1 MGKRRPSWKFLRAW
15 KTMWAVE
22 ENDLRLLIRTAKQL
36 TVWLVPIQHRGQR
49 WYQMEFE
56 VADLNERG
64 LLISAR
70 KNPRRW
76 KSLNR
81 ATEFVEATIPV
92 TELRIATI
100 PQGATAGRSKAR
112 RRKVKS

>member
-1 MGKRRPSWKFLRAW
+1 
-15 KTMWAVE
+15 MWAVE

-81 ATEFVEATIPV
+81 ATEFVEMTIPV
-92 TELRIATI
+92 TELRITTI
-100 PQGATAGRSKAR
+100 PQGAVTGRAKAR
-112 RRKVKS
+112 RRKTKS

>member
-1 MGKRRPSWKFLRAW
+1 
-15 KTMWAVE
+15 MWAVE
-22 ENDLRLLIRTAKQL
+22 ESDLRLLIRTAKQL
-36 TVWLVPIQHRGQR
+36 AVWLIPIQHRGQR

-56 VADLNERG
+56 VADIDERG

-81 ATEFVEATIPV
+81 ATEFVETTFPV
-92 TELRIATI
+92 TELRIATV
-100 PQGATAGRSKAR
+100 PAGAITSRPKTR
-112 RRKVKS
+112 QRKTK

>member
-1 MGKRRPSWKFLRAW
+1 
-15 KTMWAVE
+15 MWAVE
-22 ENDLRLLIRTAKQL
+22 ESDLRLLIRTAKQL
-36 TVWLVPIQHRGQR
+36 AVWLVPIQHRGQR

-56 VADLNERG
+56 VADLTERG

-81 ATEFVEATIPV
+81 ATEFVEATFPV
-92 TELRIATI
+92 TELRITTI
-100 PQGATAGRSKAR
+100 LQGASAGQSKVR
-112 RRKVKS
+112 RRKTKS

>member
-1 MGKRRPSWKFLRAW
+1 
-15 KTMWAVE
+15 MWAVE
-22 ENDLRLLIRTAKQL
+22 ENDLQLLIRTAKQL
-36 TVWLVPIQHRGQR
+36 SVWLVPIQHRGQR

-81 ATEFVEATIPV
+81 ATEFVEATFPV
-92 TELRIATI
+92 TELRITTV
-100 PQGATAGRSKAR
+100 PQGAATGRPKAR
-112 RRKVKS
+112 RRQTKS

>member
-1 MGKRRPSWKFLRAW
+1 MRKRGLIWTIIRAR
-15 KTMWAVE
+15 KTRMWAVE

-36 TVWLVPIQHRGQR
+36 AVWLVPIKHRGQR

-56 VADLNERG
+56 VGDLDERG

-76 KSLNR
+76 KSLNK
-81 ATEFVEATIPV
+81 AIEFVEVTFPV
-92 TELRIATI
+92 TELRIATT
-100 PQGATAGRSKAR
+100 PLSAAGKAKGR
-112 RRKVKS
+112 RRPA

>member
-1 MGKRRPSWKFLRAW
+1 
-15 KTMWAVE
+15 MWIVE
-22 ENDLRLLIRTAKQL
+22 ENDLQLLIRTAKQPS
-36 TVWLVPIQHRGQR
+36 VWLVPIQHRGQR

-81 ATEFVEATIPV
+81 ATEFVEATFPV
-92 TELRIATI
+92 TELYITTI
-100 PQGATAGRSKAR
+100 PQDAGTGRSKAR
-112 RRKVKS
+112 RRQTRS

>member
-1 MGKRRPSWKFLRAW
+1 
-15 KTMWAVE
+15 MWAVE

-36 TVWLVPIQHRGQR
+36 SVWLVPIKHRGQR

-56 VADLNERG
+56 VGDLEERG

-76 KSLNR
+76 KSLNK
-81 ATEFVEATIPV
+81 AIEFVEVTFPV
-92 TELRIATI
+92 TELRVTTS
-100 PQGATAGRSKAR
+100 PQSGKAKAAGGRTSAGRKTND
-112 RRKVKS
+112 

>member
-1 MGKRRPSWKFLRAW
+1 
-15 KTMWAVE
+15 MWAVE

-36 TVWLVPIQHRGQR
+36 TVWLVPIKHRGQR

-56 VADLNERG
+56 VEDLEERG

-76 KSLNR
+76 KSLNK
-81 ATEFVEATIPV
+81 AIEFVEATFPV
-92 TELRIATI
+92 TELRVATS
-100 PQGATAGRSKAR
+100 PQSATVKASRRPGKGRAAQDK
-112 RRKVKS
+112 